1 MKKKLELVVAIVVS
15 ALLVT
20 GCATPKLPEATQHR
34 SKAFDVNT
42 YEYLIGPNDVVKV
55 FVWRHPEVTGTY
67 NVKPDGRITLPL
79 LGDIELSGKTTVELS
94 KELEEKFDILLKSPK
109 VTVTV
114 ESFVGSFAE
123 QVRVVGAAT
132 APRAINYSKNMTL
145 LDVMIQV
152 GGLTKYADGND
163 ATLIRNIDGKR
174 IEYNLEINDLL
185 KYGDL
190 SENVDILPGDV
201 IVIPEAWF

>member
-1 MKKKLELVVAIVVS
+1 MRTKIGVMTAI
-15 ALLVT
+15 LLSVLFMS
-20 GCATPKLPEATQHR
+20 GCAAPKLPEATQHR

-55 FVWRHPEVTGTY
+55 FVWQHPEVTGTY

-79 LGDIELSGKTTVELS
+79 LGDVILSGKTTVELS
-94 KELEEKFDILLKSPK
+94 KELEEKFDVLLRSPK

-114 ESFVGSFAE
+114 ESFTGSFNE
-123 QVRVVGAAT
+123 QVRIVGAAAT
-132 APRAINYSKNMTL
+132 AQAINYSKNMTL
-145 LDVMIQV
+145 LDVMIQI
-152 GGLTKYADGND
+152 GGLTKYANGND
-163 ATLIRNIDGKR
+163 ATLIRMIDGKR
-174 IEYNLEINDLL
+174 KEFSLGITDLL
-185 KYGDL
+185 KGGDL